1 MYYKKKIEKCT
12 LKTYK
17 LFGLT
22 TKYVQML
29 NNPLW
34 FFRQT
39 FRGHLHCVNRRR
51 ILVGIQDHR
60 DLWILDNCRW
70 C

>member
-1 MYYKKKIEKCT
+1 MYYKKKIEKFT
-12 LKTYK
+12 FKTYK